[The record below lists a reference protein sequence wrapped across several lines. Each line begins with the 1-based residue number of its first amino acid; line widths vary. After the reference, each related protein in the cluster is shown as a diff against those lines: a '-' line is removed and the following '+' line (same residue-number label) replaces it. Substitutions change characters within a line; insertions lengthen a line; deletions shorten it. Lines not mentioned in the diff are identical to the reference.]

1 METTDILSLLK
12 GFPVIT
18 LAEMEKVR
26 LMNRIDT
33 KYTIQT
39 EILKQLLQK
48 LKENYFVQV
57 VNNNCISPYQ
67 TIYLDTVDLAMYIAH
82 QNGRRTRE
90 KIRMRAYLDSQLS
103 FLEIKDK
110 NNKGRTHK
118 QRIQLPALKEYRTTE
133 ASAFLIGHS
142 LFRPEELFPQIENR
156 FSRIT
161 LVNREKTERLTI
173 DTNISFHNLTT
184 GNKMVMNNLAI
195 VELKQDGNIPSFVKA
210 TLHEMHVRPVSISKY
225 CLGTVLTNPDVKHN
239 RFKKKLLQ
247 INKLTQYGYTY

>member
-1 METTDILSLLK
+1 METTNIRALLMK
-12 GFPVIT
+12 FPTIT

-33 KYTIQT
+33 KYTTRI
-39 EILKQLLQK
+39 EILKQLLEALQ
-48 LKENYFVQV
+48 ENYFVQV
-57 VNNNCISPYQ
+57 VNNNCISLYQ
-67 TIYLDTVDLAMYIAH
+67 TIYLDTTDLSMYIAH
-82 QNGRRTRE
+82 QNGRRERE
-90 KIRMRAYLDSQLS
+90 KIRMRSYIDSQLS

-118 QRIQLPALKEYRTTE
+118 QRILLPDIEKYKTTE
-133 ASAFLIGHS
+133 ASDFLNHHS
-142 LFRPEELFPQIENR
+142 LFKPNELFPQIENS

-173 DTNISFHNLTT
+173 DTDIRFQNLTT
-184 GNKMVMNNLAI
+184 GKTMAMSNMVI
-195 VELKQDGNIPSFVKA
+195 IELKQDGHIPSFVKRL
-210 TLHEMHVRPVSISKY
+210 LHEMHVHPVSISKY
-225 CLGTVLTNPDVKHN
+225 CLGTVLTNPEVKHN